1 MDGDSKRQRVL
12 TMADSLAPMTA
23 ATAPKDMDGLPID
36 ADKMFSDHK
45 GTHKPRIEKK
55 QRALLKKVA
64 FLKEFLEDGETLLA
78 ITTAVSPTSF
88 LEQWTTGF
96 IFVYIKRC
104 LLVVTNRRIF
114 HIPTTAGYK
123 YRRSIAQIRYADI
136 ETIQQKGSRLKIKYK
151 SNQKDLFL
159 YVRRSERK
167 KIRALLPHVSMQGAE
182 SEAGKRVHLCP
193 RCTSELEFDVYVCSN
208 CKLEFKS
215 RSTALKLSMW
225 LPGGGYFYTGH
236 PILGISDALLEAIL
250 IFAIVFALIPTP
262 EYPEPDYVG
271 AASIGVFLVIEK
283 LITIYHANHFIREY
297 LTKEKDIKTASAFD

>member
-1 MDGDSKRQRVL
+1 
-12 TMADSLAPMTA
+12 MADSLSPMTA
-23 ATAPKDMDGLPID
+23 ATASEDMDGLPFD
-36 ADKMFSDHK
+36 ADKIFSDHK

-151 SNQKDLFL
+151 SKQKDLFL

-167 KIRALLPHVSMQGAE
+167 KIRALLPNISMQGHE
-182 SEAGKRVHLCP
+182 SDAGKRVHLCP
-193 RCTSELEFDVYVCSN
+193 RCTSELEFDVYVCAN

-236 PILGISDALLEAIL
+236 PFLGIGDALVELIL
-250 IFAIVFALIPTP
+250 ILAIVYSLLPSP
-262 EYPEPDYVG
+262 EFPEPDYAG
-271 AASIGVFLVIEK
+271 AIGIGVILVIEK

-297 LTKEKDIKTASAFD
+297 LTKEKVIKPASAFD

>member
-1 MDGDSKRQRVL
+1 MDDL
-12 TMADSLAPMTA
+12 LAPVTA
-23 ATAPKDMDGLPID
+23 ATASEDMDGLPFD

-45 GTHKPRIEKK
+45 GAHKSRVEKK
-55 QRALLKKVA
+55 QRALAKKVG
-64 FLKEFLEDGETLLA
+64 FLKDFLEDGETLLA

-104 LLVVTNRRIF
+104 LLVVTNTRIL
-114 HIPTTAGYK
+114 HIPTTMGYK
-123 YRRSIAQIRYADI
+123 YRRSIAQIRYSDI
-136 ETIQQKGSRLKIKYK
+136 ETIQQKGARLKIRYK

-167 KIRALLPHVSMQGAE
+167 KIRALLPNISMQGSE
-182 SEAGKRVHLCP
+182 SDAAKRVHLCP
-193 RCTSELEFDVYVCSN
+193 RCTSELEFDVYVCPS

-236 PILGISDALLEAIL
+236 PILGIGDALVEAFLVFSI
-250 IFAIVFALIPTP
+250 IFSLIPTV
-262 EYPEPDYVG
+262 EFPEPDYVG
-271 AASIGVFLVIEK
+271 AGIFSVILLVEK

-297 LTKEKDIKTASAFD
+297 LTKEKDIKPAGAFA

>member
-1 MDGDSKRQRVL
+1 MGGDSKQQRVL

-36 ADKMFSDHK
+36 ADKMFSNHK

-55 QRALLKKVA
+55 QRALLKKVV
-64 FLKEFLEDGETLLA
+64 FLKDFLEDGETLLA

-96 IFVYIKRC
+96 IFVYIKSC

-123 YRRSIAQIRYADI
+123 YRRSIAQIHYADI
-136 ETIQQKGSRLKIKYK
+136 ETIQQKGSRLKIRYK

-167 KIRALLPHVSMQGAE
+167 KIRALLPNISMQGSE
-182 SEAGKRVHLCP
+182 SDAAKRVHLCP

-236 PILGISDALLEAIL
+236 PILGISDALLEVVL
-250 IFAIVFALIPTP
+250 VLAIVFALIPTL
-262 EYPEPDYVG
+262 EYPQPDYAG
-271 AASIGVFLVIEK
+271 AIGIGVILVIEK

-297 LTKEKDIKTASAFD
+297 LTKEKVIKPAGAFD